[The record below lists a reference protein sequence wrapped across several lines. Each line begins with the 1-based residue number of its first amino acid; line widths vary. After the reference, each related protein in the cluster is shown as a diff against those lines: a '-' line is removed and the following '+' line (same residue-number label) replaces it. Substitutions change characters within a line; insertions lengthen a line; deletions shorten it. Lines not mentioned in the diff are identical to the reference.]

1 MAYASSGSSIAMP
14 RIRLLRIVL
23 FLLAFSICVPVSAQ
37 SGNPPPADQV
47 FSLTASRSTEGGL
60 QLDWRIAP
68 GDYLYR
74 DKIAVKPAGGET
86 VAVTTP
92 PGQIKD
98 DPTFGATEVYHDHVA
113 ANVAAAGLP
122 AIGQVIVIYQGCA
135 ERGICYP
142 PVRKSIDLA
151 TMAVTNGVAADPL
164 RGIEA
169 AVPNESR
176 VGSPAN
182 ISGPDDIAS
191 ATTRLLS
198 GHVLGMLAAFFG
210 FGLLLSFTPCVF
222 PMIPILSGMLARSGE
237 HLSAK
242 RGFVLSGAYVLAMA
256 LAYAALGIAAAWSG
270 QNLQIALQ
278 TPTALGVISLVFVA
292 LALSMFGFYDLQL
305 PASWADRLSGTV
317 AGKSGSIGGAAL
329 LGFGSALIVGPCV
342 TPPLAAALLYV
353 AQTGDLARG
362 AAALFALGLGM
373 GVPLLAF
380 GTFGA
385 GLLPKSG
392 PWLVRIKHVFGFVFI
407 AMAVWMLS
415 RVTPEWLTFELWGA
429 CLIGLGL
436 YLGATSALSK
446 KFWCNCRVGPEIP
459 GAIALVCGALLLFG
473 SIPGNDLLRSLPIL
487 DSCKTNDEAA
497 AGIDVQTVTSLA
509 TFDAAM
515 TTARVTGKPVLLDF
529 SANWCV
535 ECKIVDRNVFG
546 NKTVRERMRDV
557 VLIRADM
564 TDYNDDSRALMQRFN
579 VVGPPTMIFLDA
591 QADREIPETRTV
603 GPVDADA
610 FISKIASARGS

>member
-1 MAYASSGSSIAMP
+1 MP
-14 RIRLLRIVL
+14 RIRLLRIGIFRL
-23 FLLAFSICVPVSAQ
+23 SFSICVPVSAQ
-37 SGNPPPADQV
+37 AGNPPPADRV

-68 GDYLYR
+68 GDYLDR
-74 DKIAVKPAGGET
+74 DKIAGKTAGGAA

-98 DPTFGATEVYHDHVA
+98 DPTSGRPKVYHDHVQA
-113 ANVAAAGLP
+113 DVAAADLP
-122 AIGQVIVIYQGCA
+122 ATGQVVVTYQGCA

-151 TMAVTNGVAADPL
+151 TMAVMNGVAADPL
-164 RGIEA
+164 RDIEV

-182 ISGPDDIAS
+182 IPGPDDIAS
-191 ATTRLLS
+191 ATTQLLG
-198 GHVLGMLAAFFG
+198 GHILGMLAAFFG

-222 PMIPILSGMLARSGE
+222 PMIPILSGILARSGE

-242 RGFVLSGAYVLAMA
+242 RGFVLSAAYVLAMA
-256 LAYAALGIAAAWSG
+256 LAYAALGVAAAWAG

-278 TPTALGVISLVFVA
+278 TPLALGAIGLVFVA
-292 LALSMFGFYDLQL
+292 LALSMFGLYDLQL
-305 PASWADRLSGTV
+305 SARWIGRLSGGA
-317 AGKSGSIGGAAL
+317 AGNRGSIGGAAL

-353 AQTGDLARG
+353 AQAGDLARG
-362 AAALFALGLGM
+362 ASALFALGLGM

-385 GLLPKSG
+385 GLFPKSG
-392 PWLVRIKHVFGFVFI
+392 AWLVRIKHVFGFGFI
-407 AMAVWMLS
+407 GMAVWMLS
-415 RVTPEWLTFELWGA
+415 RIVPEWLTLELWGA
-429 CLIGLGL
+429 CLIGLGW
-436 YLGATSALSK
+436 YLGAASVFSK
-446 KFWCNCRVGPEIP
+446 KFWCNCRVGPETL
-459 GAIALVCGALLLFG
+459 GAIILACGALLLFG
-473 SIPGNDLLRSLPIL
+473 SISGNDLRSLPIFNSL
-487 DSCKTNDEAA
+487 RTNDEV
-497 AGIDVQTVTSLA
+497 AGGEFQTVTSLA
-509 TFDAAM
+509 TFDASMA
-515 TTARVTGKPVLLDF
+515 TARVTGKPVLLDF

-564 TDYNDDSRALMQRFN
+564 TDYNDDSRALIQRFN
-579 VVGPPTMIFLDA
+579 VVGPPTMIFLGA
-591 QADREIPETRTV
+591 QAGREIPETRTV
-603 GPVDADA
+603 GPVDADT

>member
-1 MAYASSGSSIAMP
+1 MP
-14 RIRLLRIVL
+14 GIRLHRIVL
-23 FLLAFSICVPVSAQ
+23 FLLAFFIGVPVSAQ

-74 DKIAVKPAGGET
+74 DKIAAKTAAGET
-86 VAVTTP
+86 VAITTP

-98 DPTFGATEVYHDHVA
+98 DPTFGTTEIYHDHVQADIA
-113 ANVAAAGLP
+113 ATDLP
-122 AIGQVIVIYQGCA
+122 AGEVVIIYQGCA

-142 PVRKSIDLA
+142 PVRKRIDLA
-151 TMAVTNGVAADPL
+151 AMTVTNGAAADPL
-164 RGIEA
+164 QDIEA
-169 AVPNESR
+169 AVPDQSP

-182 ISGPDDIAS
+182 VSASSDGIS
-191 ATTRLLS
+191 ATNRLLS
-198 GHVLGMLAAFFG
+198 GHVLAMLAAFFG

-222 PMIPILSGMLARSGE
+222 PMIPILSGILARSGE

-242 RGFVLSGAYVLAMA
+242 RGFVLSAAYVLAMA
-256 LAYAALGIAAAWSG
+256 LAYAALGVAAAWSG

-278 TPTALGVISLVFVA
+278 TPLALGAISLVFVA
-292 LALSMFGFYDLQL
+292 LALSMFGLYDLQL
-305 PASWADRLSGTV
+305 PARWIGRLSGGA
-317 AGKSGSIGGAAL
+317 AGNRGSIGGAAL

-353 AQTGDLARG
+353 AQAGDLVRG
-362 AAALFALGLGM
+362 ASALFALGLGM

-407 AMAVWMLS
+407 GMAVWMLS
-415 RVTPEWLTFELWGA
+415 RIVPEFLTLELWGA

-436 YLGATSALSK
+436 YLGAASVFSK
-446 KFWCNCRVGPEIP
+446 RFWCNCRVGPEIP
-459 GAIALVCGALLLFG
+459 GAIALACGALLLFG
-473 SIPGNDLLRSLPIL
+473 SIRGNDLLCSLPIL
-487 DSCKTNDEAA
+487 DSCATNDEAA
-497 AGIDVQTVTSLA
+497 AAIDVQTVTSLA

-515 TTARVTGKPVLLDF
+515 ATARVTGKPVLLDF

-535 ECKIVDRNVFG
+535 ECKIIDRNVLG
-546 NKTVRERMRDV
+546 NRTVRERMRDV

-579 VVGPPTMIFLDA
+579 VVGPPTMIFLNA
-591 QADREIPETRTV
+591 QAGQEIPETRTV
-603 GPVDADA
+603 GPVDADT
-610 FISKIASARGS
+610 FIGKIANARGS

>member
-1 MAYASSGSSIAMP
+1 MP
-14 RIRLLRIVL
+14 RIRLHRIVL
-23 FLLAFSICVPVSAQ
+23 FLLALFICGSVSAR
-37 SGNPPPADQV
+37 SGNPPPADRV

-74 DKIAVKPAGGET
+74 DKIAVKADAGAT

-98 DPTFGATEVYHDHVA
+98 DPTFGATVVYHDHVQA
-113 ANVAAAGLP
+113 DVAAASLP
-122 AIGQVIVIYQGCA
+122 ATGQVVVTYQGCA

-142 PVRKSIDLA
+142 PIRKSIDLA
-151 TMAVTNGVAADPL
+151 TMAVTNGARADPL
-164 RGIEA
+164 RDIEA

-182 ISGPDDIAS
+182 IPGRDDIAS
-191 ATTRLLS
+191 ATTQFL
-198 GHVLGMLAAFFG
+198 GGQILGMLAAFFG

-237 HLSAK
+237 YLSAW
-242 RGFVLSGAYVLAMA
+242 RGFVLSAAYVLAMA
-256 LAYAALGIAAAWSG
+256 LAYAALGVAAAWSG

-278 TPTALGVISLVFVA
+278 TPLALGAISFVFVA
-292 LALSMFGFYDLQL
+292 LALSMFGLYDLQL
-305 PASWADRLSGTV
+305 PARWAERLS
-317 AGKSGSIGGAAL
+317 AGAAGNRGSIGGAAL

-353 AQTGDLARG
+353 AQTGDLTRG
-362 AAALFALGLGM
+362 ASALFALGLGM
-373 GVPLLAF
+373 GAPLLAF
-380 GTFGA
+380 GTFGT

-392 PWLVRIKHVFGFVFI
+392 PWLARIKHVFGFVFI

-415 RVTPEWLTFELWGA
+415 RVTPEWLTLELWGG
-429 CLIGLGL
+429 CLMGLGL
-436 YLGATSALSK
+436 YLGAAAVLSK
-446 KFWCNCRVGPEIP
+446 KFWCNCRVGPETP
-459 GAIALVCGALLLFG
+459 GAIALACGALLLFG
-473 SIPGNDLLRSLPIL
+473 SIRANDLLCSLRIL
-487 DSCKTNDEAA
+487 DSCTTNDEDA
-497 AGIDVQTVTSLA
+497 IDVQTVTSLA

-515 TTARVTGKPVLLDF
+515 ATARVTGKPVLLDF

-535 ECKIVDRNVFG
+535 ECKIIDRNVLG
-546 NKTVRERMRDV
+546 NKTVQERMRDV

-579 VVGPPTMIFLDA
+579 VVGPPTMIFLEA
-591 QADREIPETRTV
+591 QAGQEIPETRTI
-603 GPVDADA
+603 GPVDADT
-610 FISKIASARGS
+610 FIGKIASARGS

>member
-1 MAYASSGSSIAMP
+1 MP
-14 RIRLLRIVL
+14 RIRLHRIVL
-23 FLLAFSICVPVSAQ
+23 FLLALFIGVPVSAQ

-74 DKIAVKPAGGET
+74 DKIAAKTAAGET
-86 VAVTTP
+86 VAITTP

-98 DPTFGATEVYHDHVA
+98 DPTFGTTEIYHDHVQADIA
-113 ANVAAAGLP
+113 ATDLP
-122 AIGQVIVIYQGCA
+122 AGEVVIIYQGCA

-142 PVRKSIDLA
+142 PVRKRIDLA
-151 TMAVTNGVAADPL
+151 AMTVTNGAAADPL
-164 RGIEA
+164 QDIEA
-169 AVPNESR
+169 AVPDQSP

-182 ISGPDDIAS
+182 VSASSDGIS
-191 ATTRLLS
+191 ATNRLLS
-198 GHVLGMLAAFFG
+198 GHVLAMLAAFFG

-222 PMIPILSGMLARSGE
+222 PMIPILSGLLARSGE

-242 RGFVLSGAYVLAMA
+242 RGFVLSAAYVLAMA
-256 LAYAALGIAAAWSG
+256 LAYAALGVAAAWSG

-278 TPTALGVISLVFVA
+278 TPLALGAISLVFVA
-292 LALSMFGFYDLQL
+292 LALSMFGLYDLQV
-305 PASWADRLSGTV
+305 PARWIGRWS
-317 AGKSGSIGGAAL
+317 AGAAAKKGSIGGAAL

-392 PWLVRIKHVFGFVFI
+392 PWLIRIKHVFGFVFI

-436 YLGATSALSK
+436 YLGATSAFSK

-459 GAIALVCGALLLFG
+459 GAIALACGALLLFG

-487 DSCKTNDEAA
+487 DSWTTNDEAA
-497 AGIDVQTVTSLA
+497 AAIDVQTVTSLA

-515 TTARVTGKPVLLDF
+515 ATARVTGKPVLLDF

-535 ECKIVDRNVFG
+535 ECKIIDRNVLG
-546 NKTVRERMRDV
+546 NKTVRERMRDI

-579 VVGPPTMIFLDA
+579 VVGPPTMMFLDA
-591 QADREIPETRTV
+591 QAGQEIPETRTV
-603 GPVDADA
+603 GPVDADT
-610 FISKIASARGS
+610 FIGKIASARGS